1 MKPFGL
7 TYKTQIFH
15 RRFVH
20 IQRRLLRQIANQ
32 FFCFACI
39 FKDAVT
45 INFNASLCSRQTAGH
60 NVHGGGFSGAVWPQK
75 AIYMSLVDFE
85 RKVIDCLEAAIAF
98 GQMFDRYHVFAS
110 IPVCYALSAFPC

>member
-1 MKPFGL
+1 MNLEYIQAILPALLKGTWQTLQVFFLTLVLSLPLGLPFALGSISRFFPVRFL
-7 TYKTQIFH
+7 SKAYIWAVSYTHLDVYK
-15 RRFVH
+15 
-20 IQRRLLRQIANQ
+20 RQ
-32 FFCFACI
+32 
-39 FKDAVT
+39 
-45 INFNASLCSRQTAGH
+45 
-60 NVHGGGFSGAVWPQK
+60 